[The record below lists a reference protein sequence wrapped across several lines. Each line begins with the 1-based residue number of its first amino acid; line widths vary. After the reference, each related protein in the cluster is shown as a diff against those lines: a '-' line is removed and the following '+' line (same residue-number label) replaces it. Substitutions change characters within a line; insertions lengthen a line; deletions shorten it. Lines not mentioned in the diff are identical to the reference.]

1 MPSDED
7 LRRVSRRLRDLV
19 EPIAANVYF
28 AKEAGA
34 LYKDLGL
41 RYLPGYFCSRS
52 ACMGQVAPEVVVA
65 TFGVFNPAIVKPAVE
80 EGWSKTT
87 ATALLA
93 ARQQGAIASLE
104 RLLFSIPGGVGGVPD
119 GAARATELLRKAGEA
134 APVPAHP
141 LFAGLLSLGFP
152 GDPLGD
158 LWRAADLVREHR
170 GDTHVAAWAG
180 YGVDAVEI
188 TLLTELWWKIP
199 LDSYV
204 RTRGWSEDEIT
215 AGLARLRERGLIDGD
230 SFTDA
235 GEALRGAIERV
246 TDLGERSIVAALG
259 DDADELLGLLEPMAR
274 AIVESGGYPSDPSQL
289 TRM

>member
-1 MPSDED
+1 MPSDEQF
-7 LRRVSRRLRDLV
+7 RTVSRRLRDLV

-41 RYLPGYFCSRS
+41 GYMPGYFCSRS
-52 ACMGQVAPEVVVA
+52 ACMGQVTPEVVVA
-65 TFGVFNPAIVKPAVE
+65 TFGVFNPAVVKPAVE

-87 ATALLA
+87 ATDVLA
-93 ARQQGAIASLE
+93 ARQQGAIASLG
-104 RLLFSIPGGVGGVPD
+104 RIFGGVPD
-119 GAARATELLRKAGEA
+119 GAARATGLLRRAGET

-141 LFAGLLSLGFP
+141 IFAGLLSLGFP
-152 GDPLGD
+152 GDPIGD
-158 LWRAADLVREHR
+158 LWRASDLVREHR

-188 TLLTELWWKIP
+188 TLLTELWWKMP
-199 LDSYV
+199 LDTYV
-204 RTRGWSEDEIT
+204 RTRGWSEDEIK
-215 AGLARLRERGLIDGD
+215 AGLARLRERGLIDGE
-230 SFTDA
+230 SFTDD
-235 GEALRGAIERV
+235 GERLRGAIERV

-274 AIVESGGYPSDPSQL
+274 AVVESGGYPSDPSQR

>member
-1 MPSDED
+1 MPTDEQFKK
-7 LRRVSRRLRDLV
+7 VSRRLRDLV

-41 RYLPGYFCSRS
+41 GYMPGYFCSRS
-52 ACMGQVAPEVVVA
+52 ACMGQVAPDVVVA
-65 TFGVFNPAIVKPAVE
+65 TFGVFNPAIVKPAVD

-87 ATALLA
+87 ATDILA

-104 RLLFSIPGGVGGVPD
+104 RIFGGVPD
-119 GAARATELLRKAGEA
+119 GAARATELLRRAGED

-141 LFAGLLSLGFP
+141 IFAGLLSLGFP
-152 GDPLGD
+152 GDPIGD

-188 TLLTELWWKIP
+188 TLLTELWWKMP
-199 LDSYV
+199 LDTYV
-204 RTRGWSEDEIT
+204 RTRGWSEDEIA
-215 AGLARLRERGLIDGD
+215 AGLERLRGRGLIDGD
-230 SFTDA
+230 SFTPD

-274 AIVESGGYPSDPSQL
+274 AIIESGGYPSDPSQL

>member
-1 MPSDED
+1 MPSDEQ
-7 LRRVSRRLRDLV
+7 LRKVSRRLRDLV

-41 RYLPGYFCSRS
+41 GYMPGYFCSRS
-52 ACMGQVAPEVVVA
+52 ACMGQVTPEVVVA
-65 TFGVFNPAIVKPAVE
+65 TFGVFNPAVVKPAVE

-87 ATALLA
+87 ATDVLA

-104 RLLFSIPGGVGGVPD
+104 RIFGGVPD
-119 GAARATELLRKAGEA
+119 GAARATELLRRAGET

-141 LFAGLLSLGFP
+141 IFAGLLSLGFP
-152 GDPLGD
+152 GDPIGD
-158 LWRAADLVREHR
+158 LWRASDLVREHR

-188 TLLTELWWKIP
+188 TLLTELWWKMP
-199 LDSYV
+199 LDTYV
-204 RTRGWSEDEIT
+204 RTRGWSEDEIK
-215 AGLARLRERGLIDGD
+215 AGLARLRERGLIDGE
-230 SFTDA
+230 SFTDD
-235 GEALRGAIERV
+235 GERLRGAIERV

-274 AIVESGGYPSDPSQL
+274 AVVESGGYPSDPSQR

>member
-1 MPSDED
+1 MPRDEQV
-7 LRRVSRRLRDLV
+7 RKVSRRLRDLV

-41 RYLPGYFCSRS
+41 GYLPGYFCSRS
-52 ACMGQVAPEVVVA
+52 ACMGQVAPDVVVA
-65 TFGVFNPAIVKPAVE
+65 TFGVFNPAVVKPAVE
-80 EGWSKTT
+80 EGWAKTT
-87 ATALLA
+87 AADVLA
-93 ARQQGAIASLE
+93 ARQQGAIASLD
-104 RLLFSIPGGVGGVPD
+104 RLLFSIPGGVGAAPD
-119 GAARATELLRKAGEA
+119 VARATELLRRAGEA
-134 APVPAHP
+134 ATVPAHP
-141 LFAGLLSLGFP
+141 IFAGLLSLGFP
-152 GDPLGD
+152 GDPIGD

-188 TLLTELWWKIP
+188 TLLTELWWKMP
-199 LDSYV
+199 LDTYV
-204 RTRGWSEDEIT
+204 RTRGWSEEDIK

-230 SFTDA
+230 SFTEG
-235 GEALRGAIERV
+235 GERLRGAIERV
-246 TDLGERSIVAALG
+246 TDIGERSVVVALG
-259 DDADELLGLLEPMAR
+259 DDADELFGILEPMAR

>member
-1 MPSDED
+1 MPTDEQ
-7 LRRVSRRLRDLV
+7 LRTVSRRLRDLV

-28 AKEAGA
+28 AKEAGT

-41 RYLPGYFCSRS
+41 GYMPGYFCSRS

-65 TFGVFNPAIVKPAVE
+65 TFGVFNPAVVKPAVE

-87 ATALLA
+87 APALLA

-104 RLLFSIPGGVGGVPD
+104 RIFGGVPD

-141 LFAGLLSLGFP
+141 IFAGLLSLGFP
-152 GDPLGD
+152 GDPIGD
-158 LWRAADLVREHR
+158 LWRASDLVREHR

-188 TLLTELWWKIP
+188 TLLTELWWKMP
-199 LDSYV
+199 LDTYV

-215 AGLARLRERGLIDGD
+215 AGLERLRDRGLIDGD
-230 SFTDA
+230 SFTQD
-235 GEALRGAIERV
+235 GERLRGAIERV

-259 DDADELLGLLEPMAR
+259 DDADELFGLLEPMAR
-274 AIVESGGYPSDPSQL
+274 AIVESGGYPADPSQL

>member
-1 MPSDED
+1 MPNDEQV
-7 LRRVSRRLRDLV
+7 RKVSRRLRDLV

-41 RYLPGYFCSRS
+41 GYMPGYFCSRS
-52 ACMGQVAPEVVVA
+52 ACMGQVTPEVVVA
-65 TFGVFNPAIVKPAVE
+65 TFGVFNPAVVKPAVE

-87 ATALLA
+87 ATDLLA
-93 ARQQGAIASLE
+93 ARQQGAIASLQ
-104 RLLFSIPGGVGGVPD
+104 RIFGGTPD
-119 GAARATELLRKAGEA
+119 GAARATELLRRGAEA

-141 LFAGLLSLGFP
+141 IFAGLVSLGFP
-152 GDPLGD
+152 GDPIGD
-158 LWRAADLVREHR
+158 LWRASDLVREHR

-188 TLLTELWWKIP
+188 TLLTELWWKMP
-199 LDSYV
+199 LDTYV
-204 RTRGWSEDEIT
+204 RTRGWSEDEIN
-215 AGLARLRERGLIDGD
+215 AGIARLRDRGLIDGD
-230 SFTDA
+230 GFTED
-235 GEALRGAIERV
+235 GERLRGAIERV
-246 TDLGERSIVAALG
+246 TDLGERSIVSALG

>member
-1 MPSDED
+1 MPSDEQF
-7 LRRVSRRLRDLV
+7 RTVSRRLRDLV

-41 RYLPGYFCSRS
+41 GYMPGYFCSRS
-52 ACMGQVAPEVVVA
+52 ACMGQVTPEVVVA
-65 TFGVFNPAIVKPAVE
+65 TFGVFNPAVVKPAVE

-87 ATALLA
+87 ATDVLA

-104 RLLFSIPGGVGGVPD
+104 RIFGGVPD
-119 GAARATELLRKAGEA
+119 GAARATELLRRAGET

-141 LFAGLLSLGFP
+141 IFAGLLSLGFP
-152 GDPLGD
+152 GDPIGD
-158 LWRAADLVREHR
+158 LWRASDLVREHR

-188 TLLTELWWKIP
+188 TLLTELWWKMP
-199 LDSYV
+199 LDTYV
-204 RTRGWSEDEIT
+204 RTRGWSEDEIK
-215 AGLARLRERGLIDGD
+215 AGLARLRERGLIDGE
-230 SFTDA
+230 SFTDD
-235 GEALRGAIERV
+235 GERLRGAIERV

-274 AIVESGGYPSDPSQL
+274 AVVESGGYPSDPSQR

>member
-1 MPSDED
+1 MSTDD
-7 LRRVSRRLRDLV
+7 HLRKASRRLRDLV

-41 RYLPGYFCSRS
+41 GYLPGYFCSRS

-80 EGWSKTT
+80 EGWSKTS
-87 ATALLA
+87 AAAMVA

-104 RLLFSIPGGVGGVPD
+104 RIFGGVPD
-119 GAARATELLRKAGEA
+119 GAARATELLRRA
-134 APVPAHP
+134 ADAASMPGHP
-141 LFAGLLSLGFP
+141 IFAGLQSLGFP
-152 GDPLGD
+152 GDPIGD

-170 GDTHVAAWAG
+170 GDSHVAAWSG

-188 TLLTELWWKIP
+188 TLLTELWWRMP
-199 LDSYV
+199 LDTYV
-204 RTRGWSEDEIT
+204 RTRGWSDDEIA
-215 AGLARLRERGLIDGD
+215 AGIERLGERGLIDGER
-230 SFTDA
+230 FTKE
-235 GEALRGAIERV
+235 GEALRTAIERV
-246 TDLGERSIVAALG
+246 TDLGERRVVAALG
-259 DDADELLGLLEPMAR
+259 DDADELFALLEPLSR
-274 AIVESGGYPSDPSQL
+274 AIVESGGYPSDPSRL

>member
-1 MPSDED
+1 MPNDEQV
-7 LRRVSRRLRDLV
+7 RKVSRRLRDLV

-41 RYLPGYFCSRS
+41 GYMPGYFCSRS
-52 ACMGQVAPEVVVA
+52 ACMGQVTPEVVVA
-65 TFGVFNPAIVKPAVE
+65 TFGVFNPAVVKPAVE

-87 ATALLA
+87 ATDLLA
-93 ARQQGAIASLE
+93 ARQQGAIASLQ
-104 RLLFSIPGGVGGVPD
+104 RIFGGTPD
-119 GAARATELLRKAGEA
+119 GAARATELLRRGAEA

-141 LFAGLLSLGFP
+141 IFAGLVSLGFP
-152 GDPLGD
+152 GDPIGD
-158 LWRAADLVREHR
+158 LWRASDLVREHR

-188 TLLTELWWKIP
+188 TLLTELWWKMP
-199 LDSYV
+199 LDTYV
-204 RTRGWSEDEIT
+204 RTRGWSEDEIN
-215 AGLARLRERGLIDGD
+215 AGIARLRDRGLIDGD
-230 SFTDA
+230 GFTED
-235 GEALRGAIERV
+235 GERLRGAIERV
-246 TDLGERSIVAALG
+246 TDLGERSIVSALG

-274 AIVESGGYPSDPSQL
+274 AIVESGGYPSDPSEL